1 MRSITGLVF
10 TYCGG
15 AIAYRS
21 KTQTVTATSSTEA
34 ELIAAYTAAKIAR
47 YLRQVLKQL
56 GFEQTDPTIIHI
68 DNQSALTIINDN
80 VSPTDR
86 TRHMD
91 LRFFAIQDWR
101 EDGDI
106 IMQYIPG
113 CLNYSDA
120 ATKALG
126 WVLHSRHCRRFMGH
140 YT

>member
-1 MRSITGLVF
+1 MNDLPPTEENEGLIDADVIFPVPIEEHVLHCCVGASHGSDPRKMRSITGTVF

-56 GFEQTDPTIIHI
+56 GFEQTGPTTIHI

-86 TRHMD
+86 T
-91 LRFFAIQDWR
+91 
-101 EDGDI
+101 
-106 IMQYIPG
+106 
-113 CLNYSDA
+113 
-120 ATKALG
+120 
-126 WVLHSRHCRRFMGH
+126 
-140 YT
+140 